1 MDIGI
6 LRRHVWKAY
15 HKTLS
20 NILQGGLPYPLPG
33 ASAEGSPSPSVE
45 NFHARLQQRAELQH
59 VQNTY
64 ESLMLEEVKFPKADE
79 VNEEIEEW
87 VESVVGNWRVLCGST
102 WQDDD
107 LGEGGREGVS
117 RSVLE
122 VRCYR
127 KSDSTLTQ
135 IVELTLS
142 NYNYCRF
149 STAPQQ
155 NRSTRLQSSAT
166 SLRFMLPSLNL
177 ASLLKHLIR
186 ISN

>member
-6 LRRHVWKAY
+6 PRRHVWKAY
-15 HKTLS
+15 HNTLS
-20 NILQGGLPYPLPG
+20 NTLQGGLPYPLPG

-64 ESLMLEEVKFPKADE
+64 ESLMLEEIKFPRADE
-79 VNEEIEEW
+79 VNQEIEEW

-107 LGEGGREGVS
+107 LGEGGKEGVS
-117 RSVLE
+117 RGVLE

-127 KSDSTLTQ
+127 SDKMSDSALT
-135 IVELTLS
+135 
-142 NYNYCRF
+142 
-149 STAPQQ
+149 
-155 NRSTRLQSSAT
+155 
-166 SLRFMLPSLNL
+166 
-177 ASLLKHLIR
+177 
-186 ISN
+186 